1 MITMMTAFLVMI
13 NPFALFLYLNPVMRE
28 LTDRQFTVLLLR
40 AAGIS
45 FVFFMIFLFGGDFLF
60 EKVFRIEFDS
70 FRIFG
75 GIVIFSFAYYYIVQ
89 GKKSLLQMKED
100 LNDLASDIALPF
112 MVGAG
117 SISITVIIAH
127 NFTAVEG
134 FFMILGALLV
144 AIATILILKVIK
156 DYIILKEFR
165 TAFDKAMEILLRL
178 NGFFVGAIGIDM
190 ILTGITN
197 LFVK

>member
-28 LTDRQFTVLLLR
+28 LTDKQFTVLLLR

-45 FVFFMIFLFGGDFLF
+45 FAFFMIFLFGGDFLF
-60 EKVFRIEFDS
+60 KKVFRIEFDS

-197 LFVK
+197 IFVK

>member
-1 MITMMTAFLVMI
+1 
-13 NPFALFLYLNPVMRE
+13 
-28 LTDRQFTVLLLR
+28 
-40 AAGIS
+40 
-45 FVFFMIFLFGGDFLF
+45 
-60 EKVFRIEFDS
+60 
-70 FRIFG
+70 
-75 GIVIFSFAYYYIVQ
+75 
-89 GKKSLLQMKED
+89 MKED

-197 LFVK
+197 IFVK